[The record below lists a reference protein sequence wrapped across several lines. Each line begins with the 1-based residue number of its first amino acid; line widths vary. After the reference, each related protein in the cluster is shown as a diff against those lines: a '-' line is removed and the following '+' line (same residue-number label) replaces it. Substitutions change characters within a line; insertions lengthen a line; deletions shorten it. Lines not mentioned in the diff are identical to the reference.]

1 MTIKAILL
9 DLDGTTLKPN
19 KINISPENQAAIKS
33 ALQRGIKVIPC
44 TGRVLDMF
52 PADLENIKGI
62 EYAVTCHGG
71 RVLDLTGSAPKSLYQ
86 NLISVEKSVEI
97 LEIIENKGIYCEV
110 AAANTI
116 YMEKEIWQN
125 WKNYPV
131 PAHHVWYLEQKRG
144 LGVDCL
150 SRYFKENG
158 LEINKVN
165 IYGMA
170 EALQA
175 DIYQR
180 LNATGAIRHTNE
192 GVGPDLEFSAAAIC
206 KKEAVQVLL
215 RHLNILPEEA
225 MIIGDSS
232 SDVELIRWLGW
243 GVAMGNAPDWIKQD
257 ADSVT
262 LPCQENGV
270 AAAINQVLEG

>member
-9 DLDGTTLKPN
+9 DLDGTTLQPN
-19 KINISPENQAAIKS
+19 KINISPENQAAIHS

-52 PADLENIKGI
+52 PPDLENIKGI

-71 RVLDLTGSAPKSLYQ
+71 RVLDLTSSAPRSLYQ
-86 NLISVEKSVEI
+86 NLIPAEKSAEI

-110 AAANTI
+110 AADNTI
-116 YMEKEIWQN
+116 YMEKTIWQN
-125 WKNYPV
+125 WRDYPV
-131 PAHHVWYLEQKRG
+131 PAHHVWYLEAGRG
-144 LGVDCL
+144 IGVDCL
-150 SRYFKENG
+150 SEYFRKNQI
-158 LEINKVN
+158 EINKVN

-170 EALQA
+170 ENLQA
-175 DIYQR
+175 EIYQR

-192 GVGPDLEFSAAAIC
+192 GAGPDLEFSAAAIC
-206 KKEAVQVLL
+206 KKEAVAVLL
-215 RHLNILPEEA
+215 RQLQILPEEA

-232 SDVELIRWLGW
+232 SDIELIRWLGW

-262 LPCQENGV
+262 LTCQENGV
-270 AAAINQVLEG
+270 SVAINQVLEG